1 MKKLFLLL
9 LILPLFGFTPEW
21 GKVGHRTVGEIA
33 QRHLTPEATSA
44 VFELLDGE
52 SLSSAST
59 WADEMRSNPDF
70 DIYSN
75 WHYVNLPLDKNYGE
89 VEHKDKNVVKM
100 INAAIPIL
108 KSPMA
113 DKSVKQFWLK
123 YLIHMVGDIHQPLH
137 TGREEDW
144 GGNKIKVYF
153 KGRKGSENETNL
165 HDLWDAGLIDDFKMS
180 HSDFSTHLINKYNKV
195 SVEQKTAEEW
205 ADESHQ
211 FVPKIYET
219 KEGSYLSYDYVYEN
233 FPIVEQR
240 LYEAGIRLANLLN
253 EIFSEQ
259 NN

>member
-89 VEHKDKNVVKM
+89 VEHKDRDTQLRRLAQIPGVYVPRFYAFTYYDSDGTISNVE
-100 INAAIPIL
+100 
-108 KSPMA
+108 
-113 DKSVKQFWLK
+113 
-123 YLIHMVGDIHQPLH
+123 PLV
-137 TGREEDW
+137 EE
-144 GGNKIKVYF
+144 
-153 KGRKGSENETNL
+153 
-165 HDLWDAGLIDDFKMS
+165 A
-180 HSDFSTHLINKYNKV
+180 
-195 SVEQKTAEEW
+195 
-205 ADESHQ
+205 ESHIVKRITPLMPPPVTR
-211 FVPKIYET
+211 FVVPFE
-219 KEGSYLSYDYVYEN
+219 S
-233 FPIVEQR
+233 
-240 LYEAGIRLANLLN
+240 
-253 EIFSEQ
+253 
-259 NN
+259 

>member
-100 INAAIPIL
+100 APASSAFSTSSLRALAGRSTTSPAAIRSTSVSGSCRIPD
-108 KSPMA
+108 MA
-113 DKSVKQFWLK
+113 ASC
-123 YLIHMVGDIHQPLH
+123 
-137 TGREEDW
+137 R
-144 GGNKIKVYF
+144 
-153 KGRKGSENETNL
+153 S
-165 HDLWDAGLIDDFKMS
+165 
-180 HSDFSTHLINKYNKV
+180 
-195 SVEQKTAEEW
+195 
-205 ADESHQ
+205 
-211 FVPKIYET
+211 
-219 KEGSYLSYDYVYEN
+219 
-233 FPIVEQR
+233 
-240 LYEAGIRLANLLN
+240 
-253 EIFSEQ
+253 
-259 NN
+259 